1 MTSKFDR
8 GISDEEFV
16 VALTNWKHWE
26 EIISDRD
33 LFVAIRKEY
42 INIYFQGCSLL
53 KISYKGELLK
63 FETHYKYLVRP
74 NLKNPLVSWDGESP
88 AVKDRVNE
96 ILIHEFNLD
105 SLKKS
110 SSWYAEAEKEGVHSI
125 LKSNRNVVD
134 VEVALS
140 HESEVETDSEDQN
153 TKGRRVADRIDFAA
167 IQRKDGKACIVFFEA
182 KRFDNGELRSWK
194 PEPRVCEQIRK
205 YEAFI
210 EGHRTDLQTSYRRVC
225 KNLIELAPPSRY
237 DPLVKEVA
245 DSPEQLTVD
254 SKVRLVVF
262 GYSRDE
268 DKGEVWKEHKK
279 ILREHFPSR
288 LLTRGNPHGFTY
300 GISKYSLEVP
310 VKVSDG

>member
-1 MTSKFDR
+1 MFDR
-8 GISDEEFV
+8 GISDKFEG
-16 VALTNWKHWE
+16 ALKSWKHWK
-26 EIISDRD
+26 EIISDED

-42 INIYFQGCSLL
+42 INVYFQGCSLL
-53 KISYKGELLK
+53 KISFKEGRLVSES
-63 FETHYKYLVRP
+63 HYKYLVRP
-74 NLKNPLVSWDGESP
+74 SVKNPYVIWSDEGP
-88 AVKDRVNE
+88 AVEDRVNE
-96 ILIHEFNLD
+96 MLIDKFDLD

-140 HESEVETDSEDQN
+140 QKSDGETDSEDQT

-167 IQRKDGKACIVFFEA
+167 IQRNDGKPCIVFFEA

-194 PEPRVCEQIRK
+194 PEPRVFEQIRK
-205 YEAFI
+205 YETFI
-210 EGHRTDLQTSYRRVC
+210 KKYRPDLEESYRKVC
-225 KNLIELAPPSRY
+225 KNLVDLVPPNRY

-245 DSPEQLTVD
+245 DRPEQLTVD
-254 SKVRLVVF
+254 SEVRLVVF

-279 ILREHFPSR
+279 ILHEHFKDR
-288 LLTRGNPHGFTY
+288 LLMKGNPHGFTH
-300 GISKYSLEVP
+300 GISKYSL
-310 VKVSDG
+310 KVAA